1 MGVDAEPFKEKK
13 RKKKKK
19 KLAESARVRRVWN
32 IACTCD
38 LWIIFRSTRSGS
50 GYRQEPHLHGPTKT
64 EDNMFASSPMTR
76 LRYGET
82 LSPTGIVQLKMSL
95 SSKTCDGRP
104 SSQTK
109 YLFSRTILAGWNLEG
124 SFRQPTGCV
133 FFGRARVIR
142 SGLLTMPRAG
152 LGEPPADDDCYRM
165 R

>member
-13 RKKKKK
+13 RK

-50 GYRQEPHLHGPTKT
+50 GYRQEPHPHGPTKT

-82 LSPTGIVQLKMSL
+82 LSPAIEDVSL

-133 FFGRARVIR
+133 FFGRARIIR